1 MASVSDRREA
11 VPRQGGTLRD
21 YLAIA
26 RLDHSTKHVFILPGV
41 ILACLL
47 RGVGSTPL
55 LKPVLL
61 GLVAAFCIASAN
73 YVINEWLDRDFDR
86 HHPTKASRASVQREL
101 KGSYVFIE
109 WTLFIVCGLTA
120 AAFASTTMLAIAAIF
135 GLQGIVYNVQPM
147 RSKDIPYFDVISE
160 SINNPLRLLIGW
172 AMIDPTTLPP
182 GSIVFAYWLGGA
194 FLMGAK
200 RLSEY
205 RQITA
210 SHGRDQL
217 LRYRKSFAGYDEV
230 SLTVS
235 CFIYALLSSF
245 ALAVFLIKYR
255 IEYINVMPF
264 IVMLFGQYLAL
275 SMKSDSSAQKP
286 EKLYREKELIMMSII
301 IALMFVVTTVI
312 DMPWLDRLTSQ
323 TFIRIG

>member
-1 MASVSDRREA
+1 
-11 VPRQGGTLRD
+11 
-21 YLAIA
+21 
-26 RLDHSTKHVFILPGV
+26 
-41 ILACLL
+41 
-47 RGVGSTPL
+47 
-55 LKPVLL
+55 
-61 GLVAAFCIASAN
+61 
-73 YVINEWLDRDFDR
+73 
-86 HHPTKASRASVQREL
+86 
-101 KGSYVFIE
+101 
-109 WTLFIVCGLTA
+109 
-120 AAFASTTMLAIAAIF
+120 
-135 GLQGIVYNVQPM
+135 
-147 RSKDIPYFDVISE
+147 
-160 SINNPLRLLIGW
+160 
-172 AMIDPTTLPP
+172 
-182 GSIVFAYWLGGA
+182 
-194 FLMGAK
+194 MGAK

-264 IVMLFGQYLAL
+264 IVVLFGQYLAL